1 LSNPATII
9 IPDTKISAKE
19 IYDQVDRIC
28 LSEELSSK
36 QQLCR
41 LFRYLVEETLSGRG
55 ENLKGYTIA
64 VELFKKEST
73 FDTVQD
79 PLVRIHA
86 GRLRRMLKMYYLD
99 TGKKDPI
106 RIEIPK
112 GNYVPVF
119 LPNSF
124 YTEKPDTAP
133 TEQNNLPLEPVIAIQ
148 AFKNMTGDPDKD
160 YFALGF
166 SEELSVELTKFED
179 LIVYNG
185 LESPEKQKS
194 SLEMME
200 SAGKSGIRFIIEGS
214 VNLDSTRVKVL
225 VKLSNIIHRKHI
237 WAERYIRDLSVTNL
251 IDIQENIVHE
261 IAAEL
266 GSEYGII
273 LQQLS
278 TESKHKKPEILDTY
292 NAILKFY
299 SYEANH
305 TAEAALDASRALEVA
320 ISKEPGSGIA
330 TAMLASLHATRF
342 NLDMPNAEESYKN
355 MEILAEKALKLDPN
369 SLIVRVIYT
378 YKCFTCNDR
387 ERFIREAEKCLSMRT
402 NSPMRLGSVGFHL
415 SLFGDWD
422 RGKSILD
429 RVLDKKVRYPLY
441 YHGAIVLYYYR
452 KQEYDIALEEAEKYD
467 VPSLFWGPML
477 RAAVLGQLNRI
488 NDATANIDHLM
499 QLKPDFEKKAH
510 YLIRRFVKEDE
521 LVEQVLDGLRKAG
534 LDIPQTP
541 NK

>member
-1 LSNPATII
+1 LSIPANII
-9 IPDTKISAKE
+9 IPDTNISPKE

-28 LSEELSSK
+28 QSQELSSK

-41 LFRYLVEETLSGRG
+41 LFRYLVEETLNGRG
-55 ENLKGYTIA
+55 KNLKGYTIA

-124 YTEKPDTAP
+124 YSDNPDTAP
-133 TEQNNLPLEPVIAIQ
+133 TEQNNLPFEPVIAIQ

-214 VNLDSTRVKVL
+214 VSLDSTRVKVL
-225 VKLSNIIHRKHI
+225 VKLSDVFQRKHI

-261 IAAEL
+261 IAGEL

-273 LQQLS
+273 MQQFT
-278 TESKHKKPEILDTY
+278 TESKSHKPEILDTY

-299 SYEANH
+299 YYEANH
-305 TAEAALDASRALEVA
+305 TAEASLDASKALEEA
-320 ISKEPGSGIA
+320 ISNEPGSGIA

-355 MEILAEKALKLDPN
+355 MEILAEKALRLDPH
-369 SLIVRVIYT
+369 SLTVRVIYT
-378 YKCFTCNDR
+378 YKWFTCNDR
-387 ERFIREAEKCLSMRT
+387 EQFFKEADKCLSMRT

-422 RGKSILD
+422 RGKSLLD
-429 RVLDKKVRYPLY
+429 RVLDKRVRYPLY
-441 YHGAIVLYYYR
+441 YHGAIMLYYYR
-452 KQEYDIALEEAEKYD
+452 KQEYDIALEEAKKYD
-467 VPSLFWGPML
+467 IPSLFWGPML
-477 RAAVLGQLNRI
+477 RVAVLGQLNRI
-488 NDATANIDHLM
+488 NDARTNIDHLK

-510 YLIRRFVKEDE
+510 YLISRFVKEEDLVE
-521 LVEQVLDGLRKAG
+521 LVVDGLRKAG
-534 LDIPQTP
+534 LSIPQSP

>member
-1 LSNPATII
+1 MLKHATII
-9 IPDTKISAKE
+9 IPDTKISARE

-28 LSEELSSK
+28 QSKELSTK
-36 QQLCR
+36 KQLCR
-41 LFRYLVEETLSGRG
+41 LFRYLVEETLNGRG

-124 YTEKPDTAP
+124 YSDKPDTAP
-133 TEQNNLPLEPVIAIQ
+133 TEQNNLPFEPVIAIQ

-214 VNLDSTRVKVL
+214 VNLDSTHVKVL
-225 VKLSNIIHRKHI
+225 VKLSDVFKRKHI

-278 TESKHKKPEILDTY
+278 IESKRKKPEILDTY

-299 SYEANH
+299 YYEANH
-305 TAEAALDASRALEVA
+305 TAEAALDASKALEDA
-320 ISKEPGSGIA
+320 ISKEPGSAIA
-330 TAMLASLHATRF
+330 TAMLASLHATRY
-342 NLDMPNAEESYKN
+342 NMDMPNAKESYKN
-355 MEILAEKALKLDPN
+355 MEILAEKALKLDPH
-369 SLIVRVIYT
+369 SLTVRVIYT

-387 ERFIREAEKCLSMRT
+387 ERFFKEADKCLSMRT
-402 NSPMRLGSVGFHL
+402 NSPMRLGSVGFYL
-415 SLFGDWD
+415 SLFGDWE

-441 YHGAIVLYYYR
+441 YHGATMLYHYR
-452 KQEYDIALEEAEKYD
+452 KQEYHKALVEARKYD

-477 RAAVLGQLNRI
+477 RVAVLGQLNRI
-488 NDATANIDHLM
+488 NDARANIDHLK

-510 YLIRRFVKEDE
+510 YLISRFIKEEDLVE
-521 LVEQVLDGLRKAG
+521 LVNDGLRKAG
-534 LDIPQTP
+534 LEIPQSP